1 MKACS
6 NFIISISGSY
16 VDILEAVDYL
26 SETITDQSC
35 WTEFTRNRFNNEP
48 DDYDE
53 DDAPEELESA
63 NKNPSEPMAECF
75 EVCDTQECVWIE
87 DIQKMAAELSYL
99 VPEIDFVIK
108 GYIEDNIDGNGD
120 MMDFLIEY
128 RKGKL
133 TSKASDWY
141 IHIYMNDF
149 EDYYAFADKFAGTDG
164 NPRYTE
170 EDYIG
175 FCECAPEWFVLD
187 SGNGEFSTDVPLG
200 KAVRIRIPKKVY

>member
-1 MKACS
+1 
-6 NFIISISGSY
+6 
-16 VDILEAVDYL
+16 
-26 SETITDQSC
+26 
-35 WTEFTRNRFNNEP
+35 
-48 DDYDE
+48 
-53 DDAPEELESA
+53 
-63 NKNPSEPMAECF
+63 
-75 EVCDTQECVWIE
+75 
-87 DIQKMAAELSYL
+87 
-99 VPEIDFVIK
+99 
-108 GYIEDNIDGNGD
+108 